1 MKAIILC
8 AGRGT
13 RLKPLT
19 DTIPKTLL
27 PVQGEPILGH
37 ILRELPEDITEVF
50 LVVGY
55 LGEKIR
61 DFVESKN
68 YPFSINYIQQIPDKK
83 GTGAALLSVKPF
95 INKDERFLVL
105 NGDDLIKKHDLE
117 NLLLHPRSFQVQHTV
132 LPGYYKIVSKEG
144 FLSHF
149 EPQTD
154 EEKEKGALVATG
166 AYVLDSNFF
175 DFEPREVWGG
185 EIGIPQTLVAHTH
198 DYLVTT
204 VVCTSWKPINTIEH
218 LKRANKN
225 FSH

>member
-19 DTIPKTLL
+19 DTTPKTLL
-27 PVQGEPILGH
+27 PVQGEPILRH

-50 LVVGY
+50 LVIDY
-55 LGEKIR
+55 LGEKIQ
-61 DFVESKN
+61 DFVKN
-68 YPFSINYIQQIPDKK
+68 KSYPFSISCVEQIPYKK

-95 INKDERFLVL
+95 INKGERFLVL
-105 NGDDLIKKHDLE
+105 NGDDLIKKRDLE
-117 NLLLHPRSFQVQHTV
+117 NLLLHPRSFQVQHAI
-132 LPGYYKIVSKEG
+132 LPGHYKIVSREE

-198 DYLVTT
+198 DYPITT
-204 VVCTSWKPINTIEH
+204 VVCTSWEPINTIEH